1 MGIGFRE
8 LIVLMV
14 LFAVSCIVLVGAL
27 WLVLRRNSA
36 SSSPEVQRSA
46 ANRLT
51 ELESLQRA
59 GHISTAEY
67 EKQRA
72 SIISDI

>member
-8 LIVLMV
+8 LTVLMV
-14 LFAVSCIVLVGAL
+14 LLAVLGIVVVGAV
-27 WLVLRRNSA
+27 WLVLRRNKA
-36 SSSPEVQRSA
+36 SPSPRVQRPVA
-46 ANRLT
+46 DRLT

-59 GHISTAEY
+59 GHINTGEY

-72 SIISDI
+72 SIISGV

>member
-1 MGIGFRE
+1 MGIGYRE

-14 LFAVSCIVLVGAL
+14 LFAVACIVIVGAL
-27 WLVLRRNSA
+27 WLVLRRNKA
-36 SSSPEVQRSA
+36 SPKVQRTVA
-46 ANRLT
+46 DRLA

-59 GHISTAEY
+59 GHITTGEY

-72 SIISDI
+72 SIISDV